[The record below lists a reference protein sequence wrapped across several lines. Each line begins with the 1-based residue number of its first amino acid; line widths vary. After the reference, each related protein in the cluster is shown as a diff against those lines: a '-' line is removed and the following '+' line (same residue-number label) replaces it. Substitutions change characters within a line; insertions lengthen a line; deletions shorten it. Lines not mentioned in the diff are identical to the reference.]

1 VLVASALVYALPL
14 GRRPLDNQDEA
25 RYGLLARAAVERG
38 HWILP
43 RVRDEVYLNKPPLY
57 FWTVAVFALPFGAVT
72 DATAPIASVL
82 SALMGLLGV
91 FAVGRRLWDD
101 DTGLAAAVVLA
112 TSPFY
117 FFMSHQVLT
126 DMMLTAWMTW
136 ALYFYL
142 ASQGESEK
150 RGALVGFYLCAA
162 GGLAAKGPAA
172 LMVLAAAIAASL
184 ATEGMRG
191 LRRLRL
197 PMGLG
202 ILVVTA
208 LPWLLPYLFQREK
221 SYGRAVVM
229 RDYLGWYFKSVVGSR
244 LQAIAGHL
252 LRFLPWGLF
261 LIPAAWWWTR
271 SRDVGRRRLLVWAV
285 TVIVLLSLSGEQRAR
300 YFLPLWPVLAL
311 LVGQFFTKAPA
322 RLVAWASGAYLLL
335 MVGAGA
341 FLLWGRASGP
351 DAVFLPASPWERWL
365 VAGALVIGA
374 ALGLRQLVRGGNG
387 FAAATWI
394 AAGLGVALAV
404 TAVEYPTRFAQA
416 HDYRGVAQRFVA
428 RLDPGAPLLSY
439 PDANLAWDFYMRHP
453 VREVRSEAEVKSLL
467 ASAPAVRLML
477 RAEEWARLRPAANPA
492 WRVLDEGTV
501 GRRHFVLLGG

>member
-1 VLVASALVYALPL
+1 
-14 GRRPLDNQDEA
+14 
-25 RYGLLARAAVERG
+25 
-38 HWILP
+38 
-43 RVRDEVYLNKPPLY
+43 VRDEVYLNKPPLY
-57 FWTVAVFALPFGAVT
+57 FWVVAVFALPFGAVT

-117 FFMSHQVLT
+117 FFMAHQVLT
-126 DMMLTAWMTW
+126 DMMLTAWTTW

-142 ASQGESEK
+142 ASLDEGAR

-162 GGLAAKGPAA
+162 GGLGAKGPAA
-172 LMVLAAAIAASL
+172 LMVLVAANAASL
-184 ATEGMRG
+184 ATDGAQG
-191 LRRLRL
+191 LKRLRL
-197 PMGLG
+197 PMGIG
-202 ILVVTA
+202 ILALTA
-208 LPWLLPYLFQREK
+208 LPWLLPYLLQREK

-229 RDYLGWYFKSVVGSR
+229 TDYLGWYFKSAVGSR

-252 LRFLPWGLF
+252 LRFLPWGAF

-271 SRDVGRRRLLVWAV
+271 SRDVGRRRVLVWAA
-285 TVIVLLSLSGEQRAR
+285 TLIVLLSLSGEQRAR

-311 LVGQFFTKAPA
+311 FVGQFFTRAPA
-322 RLVAWASGAYLLL
+322 RLVAWASGAYLLV
-335 MVGAGA
+335 MMGAGA
-341 FLLWGRASGP
+341 FLLWGGVSDP
-351 DAVFLPASPWERWL
+351 DAVFLPAAPWERWL

-374 ALGLRQLVRGGNG
+374 ALGLWQLLRGGNG
-387 FAAATWI
+387 FAAATWM
-394 AAGLGVALAV
+394 AAGLGIALAV

-416 HDYRGVAQRFVA
+416 NDYRGVAQRFVS
-428 RLDPGAPLLSY
+428 RLDAGAPLLSY

-467 ASAPAVRLML
+467 ASTPGARLML
-477 RAEEWARLRPAANPA
+477 REEDWTRLRAVAHPT

-501 GRRHFVLLGG
+501 GRRHFVLLGD